1 LVDGG
6 DADGDDCAPDQGRTA
21 ARKATHMT
29 TDSQQLDVPRLVR
42 EAVERCRDHLS
53 PTPLEYSLYLSREI
67 EGEVWL
73 KLDSMQ
79 RTSSFKFR
87 GALNKILSLTEAEL
101 DKGVVSASTGNY
113 ALAVAEAMRIR
124 GRRATIYVAEDL
136 EPGRLELLRSHG
148 LDLVIHGTRA
158 WDAEKEARRVGEEE
172 DKIYVSP
179 YNDPMV
185 VGGQGTCG
193 YEISQQLPDLE
204 AALFACGAGGLLT
217 GSAGWL
223 KSHNPEVH
231 VLGVSPE
238 NSPVMYESV
247 RANKIVEMETLPTL
261 ADTCAGGI
269 DLDSITLPLYQR
281 YGEEIVL
288 LTEKEIEASIR
299 LLFEQHRLVVE
310 GSGALGVGGLLK
322 HRERFKGKKVVAV
335 VCGRNINLEVFKRI
349 IQ

>member
-1 LVDGG
+1 M
-6 DADGDDCAPDQGRTA
+6 
-21 ARKATHMT
+21 MT
-29 TDSQQLDVPRLVR
+29 TENQRPLDIPTLVL
-42 EAVERCRDHLS
+42 EAIKRCQDYLS
-53 PTPLEYSLYLSREI
+53 PTPLEYSMYLSKEVD
-67 EGEVWL
+67 GEVWL

-87 GALNKILSLTEAEL
+87 GALNKILSLTKEEL

-124 GRRATIYVAEDL
+124 KHRATIYVGKDIEAS
-136 EPGRLELLRSHG
+136 RLELLRAHG
-148 LDLVIHGTRA
+148 LDLVVFDGDA
-158 WDAEKEARRVGEEE
+158 WGAEKEARRVAKEE

-179 YNDPMV
+179 YNDPIV

-193 YEISQQLPDLE
+193 YEISKQLPDLD

-223 KSHNPEVH
+223 KSHNPDLE

-238 NSPVMYESV
+238 KSPVMYESM
-247 RANKIVEMETLPTL
+247 RARKMVEMETFPTL
-261 ADTCAGGI
+261 ADTCGGGV
-269 DLDSITLPLYQR
+269 DLDSITLDLCQR
-281 YGEEIVL
+281 YVDEIML
-288 LTEKEIEASIR
+288 LTESEIEQSIR

-322 HRERFKGKKVVAV
+322 QKERFKGKKVVAV
-335 VCGRNINLEVFKRI
+335 ICGRNIDLEVFKRI
-349 IQ
+349 IR

>member
-1 LVDGG
+1 
-6 DADGDDCAPDQGRTA
+6 
-21 ARKATHMT
+21 MT
-29 TDSQQLDVPRLVR
+29 TDSQQVDVPKLVL
-42 EAVERCRDHLS
+42 EAIERCRDHLS
-53 PTPLEYSLYLSREI
+53 PTPLEYSLYLSDKI

-73 KLDSMQ
+73 KLDAMQ
-79 RTSSFKFR
+79 TTSSFKFR
-87 GALNKILSLTEAEL
+87 GAINKILSLTEAEL

-113 ALAVAEAMRIR
+113 ALAVAEAMRR
-124 GRRATIYVAEDL
+124 RKRRATIYVAEDL
-136 EPGRLELLRSHG
+136 EPSRLALLRSHG
-148 LDLVIHGTRA
+148 LELVIHGKRA
-158 WDAEKEARRVGEEE
+158 WDAEKEARRVAEEE

-179 YNDPMV
+179 YNDPIV

-193 YEISQQLPDLE
+193 YEISQQLPDLD

-223 KSHNPEVH
+223 KSHNPEVKAF
-231 VLGVSPE
+231 GVSPE

-247 RANKIVEMETLPTL
+247 RAKKMIEMETFPTL
-261 ADTCAGGI
+261 ADTCAGGV
-269 DLDSITLPLYQR
+269 DLDSITLDLCQR
-281 YGEEIVL
+281 YVEEIVL
-288 LTEKEIEASIR
+288 LSEKEIEASIR

-322 HRERFKGKKVVAV
+322 HKERFKGKKVVAV